1 MPTITSI
8 NTQDV
13 RFPTSL
19 ELDGSDAVNV
29 DPDYS
34 AAYVVIRTDA
44 GDEGH
49 GFVFSCGRGNE
60 ILAAAID
67 AYARL
72 LVGRDI
78 VELIYDLGAASR
90 LLIHDSQLRWL
101 GPEKGVTQMACGALV
116 SALWDIRARREN
128 KPLWLLLSEMSPEEL
143 VSVVDFTH
151 IRDALSPEEAL
162 EILRAGQEGK
172 AERIAALKADGF
184 PAYTTSPGWLG
195 YSDEKLVRLSKEAA
209 ADGFSMIKL
218 KVGGSIDDDR
228 RRMALA
234 RDAVGSLPIAI
245 DANQR
250 WEVSEAIEWVNQLAE
265 FDPYW
270 IEEPTSTDDILGHA
284 DIRRGVAPVRVA
296 TGEAVASR
304 IVFKQL
310 LQAGAIDVLQLDST
324 RVAGVNENIAILLL
338 AAKFGVPVC
347 PHAGGVGL
355 CELVQHFSFFDYA
368 VVGRSQDNRMIEF
381 VDHLHEHFAEPVR
394 ITGGRYAAPRLPG
407 TGAEMLS
414 ASRIRW
420 EFPNG
425 QGWQEVGGRAAVT
438 GGSRPAGAARPAAAP
453 SHAGASR

>member
-1 MPTITSI
+1 MPSITSI

-49 GFVFSCGRGNE
+49 GFIFSCGRGNE
-60 ILAAAID
+60 ILTAAID

-72 LVGRDI
+72 LLGRDI
-78 VELIYDLGAASR
+78 DELIGDLGAASR

-128 KPLWLLLSEMSPEEL
+128 KPLWLLLSEMTPEEL

-162 EILRAGQEGK
+162 EILRAGQDGK
-172 AERIAALKADGF
+172 EQRIAELKADGF

-218 KVGGSIDDDR
+218 KVGGDINDDR

-234 RDAVGSLPIAI
+234 REAVGDLPIAI

-250 WEVSEAIEWVNQLAE
+250 WEVSEAIGWVNQLSE
-265 FDPYW
+265 FSPYW
-270 IEEPTSTDDILGHA
+270 IEEPTSTDDVLGHA
-284 DIRRGVAPVRVA
+284 EIRRGVAPVRVA
-296 TGEAVASR
+296 TGEAVQSR

-368 VVGRSQDNRMIEF
+368 VVGRSQENRMVEF

-394 ITGGRYAAPRLPG
+394 ITNGRYAAPELPG

-414 ASRIRW
+414 ASRTRW

-425 QGWQEVGGRAAVT
+425 AGWQEVGNRAAVT
-438 GGSRPAGAARPAAAP
+438 GAALAPAGAGR
-453 SHAGASR
+453 

>member
-1 MPTITSI
+1 MPSITSVS
-8 NTQDV
+8 TQDV

-49 GFVFSCGRGNE
+49 GFVFSCGRGND
-60 ILAAAID
+60 ILTAAID

-78 VELIYDLGAASR
+78 DGLIYDLGGASKR
-90 LLIHDSQLRWL
+90 LVHDSQLRWL

-162 EILRAGQEGK
+162 EILRAGQDGK
-172 AERIAALKADGF
+172 AARIAAVKADGF

-209 ADGFSMIKL
+209 AEGFSMIKL
-218 KVGGSIDDDR
+218 KVGGDLKDDR

-234 RDAVGSLPIAI
+234 REAVGDLPIAI

-250 WEVSEAIEWVNQLAE
+250 WEVSEAIDWVNELAE
-265 FDPYW
+265 FNPYW

-284 DIRRGVAPVRVA
+284 DIRKGVAPVRVA

-324 RVAGVNENIAILLL
+324 RVGGVNENIANLLL

-368 VVGRSQDNRMIEF
+368 VVSGSQEGRMIEY

-394 ITGGRYAAPRLPG
+394 IIGGRYAAPVLPG

-414 ASRIRW
+414 ASRSRW
-420 EFPNG
+420 EFPAG
-425 QGWQEVGGRAAVT
+425 SGWQEVGSRAAVT
-438 GGSRPAGAARPAAAP
+438 GASLAPAGAAR
-453 SHAGASR
+453 

>member
-1 MPTITSI
+1 MPSITSI
-8 NTQDV
+8 STQDV

-60 ILAAAID
+60 ILTAAID

-78 VELIYDLGAASR
+78 DELIYDLGGASR
-90 LLIHDSQLRWL
+90 RLIHDSQLRWL

-128 KPLWLLLSEMSPEEL
+128 KPLWLLLSEMTPEEL
-143 VSVVDFTH
+143 VSIVDFTH

-162 EILRAGQEGK
+162 EILRAGQDGK
-172 AERIAALKADGF
+172 AARIAALKADGF

-209 ADGFSMIKL
+209 AEGFSMIKL
-218 KVGGSIDDDR
+218 KVGGDINDDR

-234 RDAVGSLPIAI
+234 REAVGDLPIAI

-250 WEVSEAIEWVNQLAE
+250 WEVSEAIDWVNALAE
-265 FDPYW
+265 FNPYW

-284 DIRRGVAPVRVA
+284 AIRKGVAPVRVA

-324 RVAGVNENIAILLL
+324 RVGGVNENIANLLL

-368 VVGRSQDNRMIEF
+368 VVSGSQEGRMIEY

-394 ITGGRYAAPRLPG
+394 IVDGRYAAPVLPG

-414 ASRIRW
+414 ASRSRW
-420 EFPNG
+420 EFPAG
-425 QGWQEVGGRAAVT
+425 SGWQEVGSRAAVT
-438 GGSRPAGAARPAAAP
+438 GANLAPAGAAR
-453 SHAGASR
+453 

>member
-1 MPTITSI
+1 MPSITSVS
-8 NTQDV
+8 TQDV

-60 ILAAAID
+60 ILTAAID

-78 VELIYDLGAASR
+78 DELIDDLGGASKR
-90 LLIHDSQLRWL
+90 LIHDSQLRWL

-162 EILRAGQEGK
+162 EILHAGQDGK
-172 AERIAALKADGF
+172 AARIAELKADGF

-209 ADGFSMIKL
+209 EEGFSMIKL
-218 KVGGSIDDDR
+218 KVGGDINDDR

-234 RDAVGSLPIAI
+234 REAVGDLPIAI

-250 WEVSEAIEWVNQLAE
+250 WEVSEAIDWVNELAE
-265 FDPYW
+265 FNPYW

-284 DIRRGVAPVRVA
+284 DIRKGVAPVRVA

-324 RVAGVNENIAILLL
+324 RVGGVNENIANLLL

-368 VVGRSQDNRMIEF
+368 VVSGSQEGRMIEY

-394 ITGGRYAAPRLPG
+394 IVNGRYAAPVLPG

-414 ASRIRW
+414 ASRTRW
-420 EFPNG
+420 EFPAG
-425 QGWQEVGGRAAVT
+425 SGWQEVGSRAAVT
-438 GGSRPAGAARPAAAP
+438 GATLTPAGAAR
-453 SHAGASR
+453 

>member
-1 MPTITSI
+1 MPSITSI

-60 ILAAAID
+60 ILTSAID

-72 LVGRDI
+72 LVGREID
-78 VELIYDLGAASR
+78 ELIGDLGAASR

-128 KPLWLLLSEMSPEEL
+128 KPLWLLLSEMTPEEL

-162 EILRAGQEGK
+162 EILRAGQDGK
-172 AERIAALKADGF
+172 EQRTAELKADGF

-218 KVGGSIDDDR
+218 KVGGDINDDR

-234 RDAVGSLPIAI
+234 REAVGGLPIAI

-250 WEVSEAIEWVNQLAE
+250 WEVSEAVEWVNQLAE
-265 FDPYW
+265 FNPYW
-270 IEEPTSTDDILGHA
+270 IEEPTSTDDVLGHA
-284 DIRRGVAPVRVA
+284 EIRRGVAPVRVA
-296 TGEAVASR
+296 TGEAVQSR

-368 VVGRSQDNRMIEF
+368 VVGRSQENRMIEF

-394 ITGGRYAAPRLPG
+394 IVDGRYAAPELPG

-414 ASRIRW
+414 ASRTRW

-425 QGWQEVGGRAAVT
+425 AGWQEVGDRAAVT
-438 GGSRPAGAARPAAAP
+438 GAALAPAGAVQ
-453 SHAGASR
+453 

>member
-1 MPTITSI
+1 MPSITSI

-60 ILAAAID
+60 ILTAAID

-78 VELIYDLGAASR
+78 DELIYDLGAASR
-90 LLIHDSQLRWL
+90 RLIHDSQLRWL

-162 EILRAGQEGK
+162 EILRAGQAGK
-172 AERIAALKADGF
+172 AARIAALKADGF

-209 ADGFSMIKL
+209 AEGFSMIKL
-218 KVGGSIDDDR
+218 KVGGDINDDR

-234 RDAVGSLPIAI
+234 REAVGDLPIAI

-250 WEVSEAIEWVNQLAE
+250 WEVSEAITWVNELAE

-284 DIRRGVAPVRVA
+284 EIRKGVEPVRVA

-324 RVAGVNENIAILLL
+324 RVGGVNENIAILLL
-338 AAKFGVPVC
+338 AAKFGIPVC

-368 VVGRSQDNRMIEF
+368 VVSGSQEGRMIEY

-394 ITGGRYAAPRLPG
+394 IINGRYAAPVLPG

-414 ASRIRW
+414 ASRSRW
-420 EFPNG
+420 EFPAG
-425 QGWQEVGGRAAVT
+425 AGWQEVGSRAAVT
-438 GGSRPAGAARPAAAP
+438 GANLAPAGAAQ
-453 SHAGASR
+453 

>member
-1 MPTITSI
+1 MPSITSI

-60 ILAAAID
+60 ILTAAID

-72 LVGRDI
+72 LVGREID
-78 VELIYDLGAASR
+78 ELIGDLGAASR

-128 KPLWLLLSEMSPEEL
+128 KPLWLLLSEMTPEEL

-162 EILRAGQEGK
+162 EILRAGQDGK
-172 AERIAALKADGF
+172 EQRTAELKADGF

-218 KVGGSIDDDR
+218 KVGGDINDDR

-234 RDAVGSLPIAI
+234 REAVGGLPIAI

-250 WEVSEAIEWVNQLAE
+250 WEVSEAVEWVNQLAE
-265 FDPYW
+265 FSPYW
-270 IEEPTSTDDILGHA
+270 IEEPTSTDDVLGHA
-284 DIRRGVAPVRVA
+284 EIRRGVAPVRVA
-296 TGEAVASR
+296 TGEAVQSR

-368 VVGRSQDNRMIEF
+368 VVGRSQENRMIEF

-394 ITGGRYAAPRLPG
+394 IVDGRYAAPELPG

-414 ASRIRW
+414 ASRTRW

-425 QGWQEVGGRAAVT
+425 AGWQEVGDRAAVT
-438 GGSRPAGAARPAAAP
+438 GAALAPAGAVQ
-453 SHAGASR
+453 

>member
-1 MPTITSI
+1 MPSITSI
-8 NTQDV
+8 STQDV

-60 ILAAAID
+60 ILTAAID

-78 VELIYDLGAASR
+78 DELIYDLGGASR
-90 LLIHDSQLRWL
+90 RLIHDSQLRWL

-162 EILRAGQEGK
+162 EILRAGQVGK
-172 AERIAALKADGF
+172 AARIAALKADGF

-209 ADGFSMIKL
+209 AEGFSMIKL
-218 KVGGSIDDDR
+218 KVGGDISDDR

-234 RDAVGSLPIAI
+234 REAVGDLPIAI

-250 WEVSEAIEWVNQLAE
+250 WEVSEAIGWVNELAE
-265 FDPYW
+265 FNPYW

-284 DIRRGVAPVRVA
+284 DIRKGVAPVRVA

-324 RVAGVNENIAILLL
+324 RVGGVNENIANLLL

-355 CELVQHFSFFDYA
+355 CELVQHFSFFDFA
-368 VVGRSQDNRMIEF
+368 VVSGSQEGRMIEY

-394 ITGGRYAAPRLPG
+394 IVDGRYAAPVLPG

-414 ASRIRW
+414 ASRSRW
-420 EFPNG
+420 EFPAG
-425 QGWQEVGGRAAVT
+425 SGWQEVGSRAAVT
-438 GGSRPAGAARPAAAP
+438 GASLAPAGAAR
-453 SHAGASR
+453 

>member
-1 MPTITSI
+1 MPSITSI
-8 NTQDV
+8 STQDV

-49 GFVFSCGRGNE
+49 GFVFSCGRGND
-60 ILAAAID
+60 ILTAAID

-78 VELIYDLGAASR
+78 DGLIYDLGGASKR
-90 LLIHDSQLRWL
+90 LVHDSQLRWL

-162 EILRAGQEGK
+162 EILRAGQDGK
-172 AERIAALKADGF
+172 AARIAAVKADGF

-209 ADGFSMIKL
+209 AEGFSMIKL
-218 KVGGSIDDDR
+218 KVGGDLKDDR

-234 RDAVGSLPIAI
+234 REAVGDLPIAI

-250 WEVSEAIEWVNQLAE
+250 WEVSEAIDWVNELAE
-265 FDPYW
+265 FNPYW

-284 DIRRGVAPVRVA
+284 DIRKGVAPVRVA

-324 RVAGVNENIAILLL
+324 RVGGVNENIANLLL

-368 VVGRSQDNRMIEF
+368 VVSGSQEGRMIEY

-394 ITGGRYAAPRLPG
+394 IVGGRYAAPVLPG

-414 ASRIRW
+414 ASRSRW
-420 EFPNG
+420 EFPAG
-425 QGWQEVGGRAAVT
+425 SGWQEVGSRAAVT
-438 GGSRPAGAARPAAAP
+438 GASLAPAGAAR
-453 SHAGASR
+453 

>member
-1 MPTITSI
+1 MPSITSI
-8 NTQDV
+8 KTQDV

-60 ILAAAID
+60 ILTAAID

-78 VELIYDLGAASR
+78 DELIYDLGGASK

-128 KPLWLLLSEMSPEEL
+128 KPLWLLLSEMTPEEL

-162 EILRAGQEGK
+162 QILRAGQDGK
-172 AERIAALKADGF
+172 AERIAALKAGGF

-195 YSDEKLVRLSKEAA
+195 YSDEKLVRLSREAA
-209 ADGFSMIKL
+209 AEGFSMIKL
-218 KVGGSIDDDR
+218 KVGGDINDDR

-234 RDAVGSLPIAI
+234 RDAVGDLPIAI

-250 WEVSEAIEWVNQLAE
+250 WEVSEAIEWVNHLAE
-265 FDPYW
+265 FGPYW
-270 IEEPTSTDDILGHA
+270 IEEPTSTDDVLGHA
-284 DIRRGVAPVRVA
+284 DIRKGVTPVRVA

-324 RVAGVNENIAILLL
+324 RVGGVNENIAILLL

-368 VVGRSQDNRMIEF
+368 VVGRSQEGRMIEY

-394 ITGGRYAAPRLPG
+394 IADGRYAAPQLPG

-414 ASRIRW
+414 ASRTYW
-420 EFPNG
+420 EFPDG
-425 QGWQEVGGRAAVT
+425 AGWQEVGNRAAVT
-438 GGSRPAGAARPAAAP
+438 GSSLTAAGAIR
-453 SHAGASR
+453 

>member
-1 MPTITSI
+1 MPSITSI
-8 NTQDV
+8 KTQDV

-44 GDEGH
+44 GEEGH

-60 ILAAAID
+60 ILTSAID

-78 VELIYDLGAASR
+78 DELISDLGGASR
-90 LLIHDSQLRWL
+90 LLVHDSQLRWL

-128 KPLWLLLSEMSPEEL
+128 KPLWLLLAEMTPEEL

-162 EILRAGQEGK
+162 EILRAGQDGK

-209 ADGFSMIKL
+209 AEGFSMIKL
-218 KVGGSIDDDR
+218 KVGGDINDDR

-234 RDAVGSLPIAI
+234 REAVGTLPIAI

-265 FDPYW
+265 FNPYW

-284 DIRRGVAPVRVA
+284 DIRRGVSPVRVA

-368 VVGRSQDNRMIEF
+368 VVGRSQENRMIEF

-394 ITGGRYAAPRLPG
+394 IIGGRYAAPALPG
-407 TGAEMLS
+407 TGAEMLT
-414 ASRIRW
+414 ASRARW

-425 QGWQEVGGRAAVT
+425 EGWQEVGNRAAVT
-438 GGSRPAGAARPAAAP
+438 GGSLAPAAGAAR
-453 SHAGASR
+453 

>member
-1 MPTITSI
+1 MPSITSI

-49 GFVFSCGRGNE
+49 GFIFSCGRGND
-60 ILAAAID
+60 ILTSAID

-78 VELIYDLGAASR
+78 DELIGDLGAASR
-90 LLIHDSQLRWL
+90 LLVHDSQLRWL

-128 KPLWLLLSEMSPEEL
+128 KPLWLLLAEMTPEEL

-162 EILRAGQEGK
+162 EILRAGQEGRDQ
-172 AERIAALKADGF
+172 RIAELKAGGF

-218 KVGGSIDDDR
+218 KVGGDIDDDR

-234 RDAVGSLPIAI
+234 RDAVGGLPIAI

-250 WEVSEAIEWVNQLAE
+250 WEVSEAVEWVNQLAE
-265 FDPYW
+265 FNPYW

-284 DIRRGVAPVRVA
+284 EIRRGVAPVRVA

-310 LQAGAIDVLQLDST
+310 LQARAIDVLQLDST

-368 VVGRSQDNRMIEF
+368 VVGRSQENRMIEF

-394 ITGGRYAAPRLPG
+394 IINGRYAAPELPG
-407 TGAEMLS
+407 TGAEMFS
-414 ASRIRW
+414 ASRSRW

-425 QGWQEVGGRAAVT
+425 AGWQEVGNRAAVT
-438 GGSRPAGAARPAAAP
+438 GAAPAPAGAGR
-453 SHAGASR
+453 

>member
-1 MPTITSI
+1 MPSITSI
-8 NTQDV
+8 KTQDV

-60 ILAAAID
+60 ILTAAID

-72 LVGRDI
+72 LLGRDI
-78 VELIYDLGAASR
+78 DELIYDLGAASK

-162 EILRAGQEGK
+162 DILRAGQAGK

-218 KVGGSIDDDR
+218 KVGGDINDDR

-234 RDAVGSLPIAI
+234 REAVGDLPIAI

-250 WEVSEAIEWVNQLAE
+250 WEVSEAIDWVNQLAE
-265 FDPYW
+265 FNPYW
-270 IEEPTSTDDILGHA
+270 IEEPTSTDDVLGHA
-284 DIRRGVAPVRVA
+284 DIRKGVAPVRVA

-304 IVFKQL
+304 IIFKQL

-324 RVAGVNENIAILLL
+324 RVGGVSENIAILLL

-368 VVGRSQDNRMIEF
+368 VVGRSQENRMIEF

-394 ITGGRYAAPRLPG
+394 IVGGRYAAPVMPG
-407 TGAEMLS
+407 TGAEMLT
-414 ASRIRW
+414 ASRARW
-420 EFPNG
+420 EFPAG
-425 QGWQEVGGRAAVT
+425 AGWQEVGNRAAVT
-438 GGSRPAGAARPAAAP
+438 GGSLAAA
-453 SHAGASR
+453 GTGR

>member
-1 MPTITSI
+1 MPSITAIS
-8 NTQDV
+8 TQDV

-60 ILAAAID
+60 ILTAAID
-67 AYARL
+67 AYACL

-78 VELIYDLGAASR
+78 DELIYDLGGASR
-90 LLIHDSQLRWL
+90 RLVHDSQLRWL

-172 AERIAALKADGF
+172 AARIAALKADGF

-218 KVGGSIDDDR
+218 KVGGDINDDR

-234 RDAVGSLPIAI
+234 REAVGDLPIAI

-250 WEVSEAIEWVNQLAE
+250 WEVSEAINWVNELAE
-265 FDPYW
+265 FNPYW

-284 DIRRGVAPVRVA
+284 DIRKGVAPVRVA

-324 RVAGVNENIAILLL
+324 RVGGVNENIANLLL

-368 VVGRSQDNRMIEF
+368 VVSGSQEGRMIEY

-394 ITGGRYAAPRLPG
+394 ILDGRYAAPVLPG

-414 ASRIRW
+414 ASRTRW
-420 EFPNG
+420 EFPAG
-425 QGWQEVGGRAAVT
+425 SGWQEVGSRAAVT
-438 GGSRPAGAARPAAAP
+438 GATLAPSGAAQ
-453 SHAGASR
+453 

>member
-1 MPTITSI
+1 MPSITSI

-34 AAYVVIRTDA
+34 AAYVVVRSDA

-60 ILAAAID
+60 ILTAAID
-67 AYARL
+67 AYAHL

-78 VELIYDLGAASR
+78 DELIYDLGGTSR
-90 LLIHDSQLRWL
+90 RLIHDSQLRWL
-101 GPEKGVTQMACGALV
+101 GPEKGVTQMACGALI
-116 SALWDIRARREN
+116 SALWDIRARRAN
-128 KPLWLLLSEMSPEEL
+128 KPLWLLLSEMSPDEI
-143 VSVVDFTH
+143 VDVVDFTH
-151 IRDALSPEEAL
+151 IRDALNPKQAL
-162 EILRAGQEGK
+162 DILRASQDGK
-172 AERIAALKADGF
+172 AARIASLKAEGY

-218 KVGGSIDDDR
+218 KVGGDINDDR

-234 RDAVGSLPIAI
+234 REAVGDLPIAI

-250 WEVSEAIEWVNQLAE
+250 WEVSEAIEWVKQLAE
-265 FDPYW
+265 FNPYW

-284 DIRRGVAPVRVA
+284 EIRKGISGVRVA
-296 TGEAVASR
+296 TGEAVSSR

-310 LQAGAIDVLQLDST
+310 LQVGAIDVLQLDST
-324 RVAGVNENIAILLL
+324 RVGGVNENIANLLL

-368 VVGRSQDNRMIEF
+368 AVSGSQEGRMIEY

-394 ITGGRYAAPRLPG
+394 IINGRYAAPELPG
-407 TGAEMLS
+407 TGAEMS
-414 ASRIRW
+414 DVSRTRW
-420 EFPNG
+420 EFPAG
-425 QGWQEVGGRAAVT
+425 AGWREVGNRAAVT
-438 GGSRPAGAARPAAAP
+438 RTNPAPAERTALHRPNL
-453 SHAGASR
+453 